1 MATAQQVYSALRI
14 HNVFNVLNTSSP
26 VNFSL
31 FDDITDWG
39 GLSISTANGD
49 TVKLLA
55 QVVAPTGIT
64 CYENTGYV
72 AGDFSSP
79 DTTLVDLI
87 SPTWNLPVY
96 TGGTVYVN
104 GLYVM
109 NVKVEVTLNGQ
120 SPFIVEKTFSFDLPK
135 NVTPNFELTETW
147 NCSIATYTSTDTT
160 VYCTSGCASG
170 YSVTNVAKTHTVYP
184 PAVSGQSSV
193 TASSTTI
200 VLGAPD
206 NQLWT
211 GTYEAKLSAIV
222 TLTQGDSTVIT
233 HGSVTKEAKVICD
246 DLLCGL
252 YCQMQK
258 LYASFMGYLGH
269 NTTEANKYKGYLEKG
284 LICYQLATQ
293 ARLCSK
299 ESMVEQYVSDFYKLT
314 GTDPN
319 CNCCKDE
326 SSPVIPTTII
336 NGTDG
341 TDGETPDF
349 RVTGGTIFQY
359 KFPSDVSW
367 TTIFDF
373 STIAGA
379 DGLSF
384 FQDSGVPSNS
394 KGNNN
399 DTYLDIDS
407 YDVYK
412 KVAGSWVLTG
422 NIKGE
427 TGISLLVNDLSSTTT
442 TGTTTEI
449 LKTFSIP
456 ANTFVNN
463 GDMLVVETEMY
474 STISDSSHTSFGYLD
489 IGAVSHFVYS
499 IPYGSTI
506 GEKQIFTLTKTGANT
521 LTIQW
526 DSTTMATGGYET
538 WRKIYRTTQG
548 SLNFAGAITLSL
560 SARDRT
566 TGDTTANLFRI
577 TKYKI

>member
-1 MATAQQVYSALRI
+1 MDY
-14 HNVFNVLNTSSP
+14 
-26 VNFSL
+26 
-31 FDDITDWG
+31 
-39 GLSISTANGD
+39 
-49 TVKLLA
+49 
-55 QVVAPTGIT
+55 
-64 CYENTGYV
+64 Y
-72 AGDFSSP
+72 
-79 DTTLVDLI
+79 
-87 SPTWNLPVY
+87 
-96 TGGTVYVN
+96 
-104 GLYVM
+104 
-109 NVKVEVTLNGQ
+109 
-120 SPFIVEKTFSFDLPK
+120 
-135 NVTPNFELTETW
+135 
-147 NCSIATYTSTDTT
+147 
-160 VYCTSGCASG
+160 
-170 YSVTNVAKTHTVYP
+170 
-184 PAVSGQSSV
+184 
-193 TASSTTI
+193 
-200 VLGAPD
+200 
-206 NQLWT
+206 
-211 GTYEAKLSAIV
+211 
-222 TLTQGDSTVIT
+222 
-233 HGSVTKEAKVICD
+233 
-246 DLLCGL
+246 
-252 YCQMQK
+252 
-258 LYASFMGYLGH
+258 
-269 NTTEANKYKGYLEKG
+269 
-284 LICYQLATQ
+284 
-293 ARLCSK
+293 
-299 ESMVEQYVSDFYKLT
+299 
-314 GTDPN
+314 
-319 CNCCKDE
+319 
-326 SSPVIPTTII
+326 
-336 NGTDG
+336 
-341 TDGETPDF
+341 
-349 RVTGGTIFQY
+349 
-359 KFPSDVSW
+359 
-367 TTIFDF
+367 FDF

-399 DTYLDIDS
+399 DSYLDIDS

-474 STISDSSHTSFGYLD
+474 STIGDSSHTSFGYLD

-521 LTIQW
+521 LTLQW